1 MDLDVETLRKDIE
14 FSKSI
19 LENYRSYGQF
29 VVEAIDAFTRLDELV
44 ADPTQENVSE
54 ALEIATE
61 LNRQLGPYKSY
72 VPQIANTID
81 EILKWLQEKK

>member
-1 MDLDVETLRKDIE
+1 MDVEALRKDIE
-14 FSKSI
+14 FSKNI

-61 LNRQLGPYKSY
+61 MNRQLGPYKSF
-72 VPQIANTID
+72 VPQIAHTIE

>member
-1 MDLDVETLRKDIE
+1 LDVETLRKDIE

-61 LNRQLGPYKSY
+61 MNRQLGPYESY

>member
-1 MDLDVETLRKDIE
+1 LDVETLRKDIE

-61 LNRQLGPYKSY
+61 MNRQLGPYKSY